1 METRPFTEEQASD
14 ETLCRMAAEGCRD
27 AEEELALRYN
37 RVVRKYARPLFLAG
51 GDSEDLIQEGMLGL
65 LKAIR
70 EYDPTRAA
78 SFRTYA
84 EICIRNRM
92 ISAIKAA
99 AREKHIPLNNYI
111 SFETPFFDGFTIHD
125 TCGTDYRRLEN
136 PEDTMIDR
144 EEARE
149 RMNVLKGQLSGFE
162 AKILGLYLNGL
173 SYSEMAAEVKQSPKS
188 VDNAVQRIRRKVAQ
202 HIHPGEI
209 SKC

>member
-111 SFETPFFDGFTIHD
+111 SFETPFCDGFTIHD

-188 VDNAVQRIRRKVAQ
+188 VDNAVQRIRRKLSQ
-202 HIHPGEI
+202 HLFSGDI
-209 SKC
+209 SES

>member
-111 SFETPFFDGFTIHD
+111 SFETPFF
-125 TCGTDYRRLEN
+125 
-136 PEDTMIDR
+136 
-144 EEARE
+144 
-149 RMNVLKGQLSGFE
+149 
-162 AKILGLYLNGL
+162 
-173 SYSEMAAEVKQSPKS
+173 
-188 VDNAVQRIRRKVAQ
+188 
-202 HIHPGEI
+202 
-209 SKC
+209 